1 MSLEKRMLGILLVTA
16 LFANGCNSQKFKK
29 SEDGYEYM
37 YVTKTDGVKPEDGSV
52 VTYNLEYK
60 TDNDSLIFDSKKLG
74 GPVEIPC
81 QIEQWN
87 KMGPLYKALLSAGQG
102 DSLILKIPTQN
113 LFEESFGMK
122 VPKELE
128 NTKDIKLYIG
138 VSKVMSESEYKE
150 LQDQRA
156 EEQVTKD
163 EELIEKYL
171 ADSGIVA
178 QSTPSG
184 LHYVIIEEGT
194 GKQAQPGKKVTVHY
208 TGYLLD
214 GTKFDSSYDR
224 NQPFVFEL
232 GRGMV
237 IPGWDEGIVLL
248 KEGGKAELFIP
259 SKLAYG
265 SRGAGGVIPPN
276 SVLKFDVEL
285 IKVE

>member
-1 MSLEKRMLGILLVTA
+1 MLIEKRIFAILLVTA
-16 LFANGCNSQKFKK
+16 LFTGGCNSQKFEK
-29 SEDGYEYM
+29 SEDGYEYR
-37 YVTKTDGVKPEDGSV
+37 YVIKTDGAKPENGSV
-52 VTYNLEYK
+52 VSYNLEYK
-60 TDNDSLIFDSKKLG
+60 TEKDSLIFDSKKLG

-102 DSLILKIPTQN
+102 DSLILKIPTKN
-113 LFEESFGMK
+113 LFEESFGMN

-128 NTKDIKLYIG
+128 NSKEIMLYIG
-138 VSKVMSESEYKE
+138 VSKVMTEGEYKE

-156 EEQVTKD
+156 EEQVQKD
-163 EELIEKYL
+163 AELIEKYL

-184 LHYVIIEEGT
+184 LRYVIIEEGT
-194 GKQAQPGKKVTVHY
+194 GQQAQPGDTVTVQY
-208 TGYLLD
+208 TGYLMD

-224 NQPFVFEL
+224 NKPFVFNL

-237 IPGWDEGIVLL
+237 IPGWDEGIALL
-248 KEGGKAELFIP
+248 KEGGKAILFIP
-259 SKLAYG
+259 SRLAYG
-265 SRGAGGVIPPN
+265 DRGAGRVIPPN
-276 SVLKFDVEL
+276 SVLKFEVEL

>member
-1 MSLEKRMLGILLVTA
+1 MSLEKRILGILLVTA
-16 LFANGCNSQKFKK
+16 LFTNGCNSQKFQK

-37 YVTKTDGVKPEDGSV
+37 YVTKTDGAKPEEGSV
-52 VTYNLEYK
+52 ITYNLEYK

-102 DSLILKIPTQN
+102 DSLILKIPTQS
-113 LFEESFGMK
+113 LFEKSFGMK

-128 NTKDIKLYIG
+128 NTKDITLYIG
-138 VSKVMSESEYKE
+138 VTKVMSEEEYKE
-150 LQDQRA
+150 LQNQRA
-156 EEQVTKD
+156 EDQVAKD
-163 EELIEKYL
+163 EELIQKYL
-171 ADSGIVA
+171 ADSNIVA

-184 LHYVIIEEGT
+184 LHYVIIKEGT

-208 TGYLLD
+208 SGYLLD

-237 IPGWDEGIVLL
+237 IPGWDEGIALL
-248 KEGGKAELFIP
+248 KEGGKAELYIP
-259 SKLAYG
+259 SRLAYG
-265 SRGAGGVIPPN
+265 TRGAGAVIPPN